1 MNDLML
7 SKLDVSK
14 CNVTKHLIS
23 NAGTPTIAAT
33 TAGDGTCTISGD
45 DVCGYITFADTWA
58 DSDTAVVTFDNAY
71 DNAPTVLITCGA
83 VINASGVSPVE
94 IDTIAT
100 TTTSFTLTAS
110 GTCAGAIGYLVIGQ

>member
-1 MNDLML
+1 MNNLIL

-33 TAGDGTCTISGD
+33 TSGDGTCTISGD
-45 DVCGYITFADTWA
+45 DVCGNITFANTWA
-58 DSDTAVVTFDNAY
+58 DSDTAVVTFANAY
-71 DNAPTVLITCGA
+71 DNPPTVLITCGA
-83 VINASGVSPVE
+83 VINGSGVSTVE

-100 TTTSFTLTAS
+100 TTTNFTLTTS
-110 GTCAGAIGYLVIGQ
+110 GTAAGSVGYLVIGQ